1 MDEIFFEVESSMQ
14 STVDHFSAEMAK
26 VRTGRASSHLL
37 DGVKV
42 EYYGAPTPLA
52 QIASVSVPDARMI
65 LVQPFE
71 KSSLAAIER
80 AIMSADLGL
89 NPNNDGSVIRVPV
102 PLLTEE
108 RRKEYVKTCGKI
120 AEDSRISVRNSRRD
134 ANDGLKKLEKAKE
147 ISEDDR
153 KGGEEE
159 VQKLTNKYIKK
170 IDEILEAKQKEIME
184 V

>member
-1 MDEIFFEVESSMQ
+1 MDEIFFETESHMQAAVE
-14 STVDHFSAEMAK
+14 HFSAEMAK

-52 QIASVSVPDARMI
+52 QIASLSVPDARMI

-89 NPNNDGSVIRVPV
+89 NPSNDGSVIRVPV

-120 AEDSRISVRNSRRD
+120 AEDSRVSVRNNRRD
-134 ANDGLKKLEKAKE
+134 ANDSLKKLEKSKE

-153 KGGEEE
+153 KDGEEQ

-170 IDEILEAKQKEIME
+170 IDEILDAKQKEIME

>member
-1 MDEIFFEVESSMQ
+1 MDEIFFEAESSMQ

-120 AEDSRISVRNSRRD
+120 AEDSRISVRNTRRD